1 MAQADSQPQQ
11 IAIAIGWLRN
21 HFCEAFRIDDLAR
34 QAGMSTSGFHQWFR
48 SITGMSPLQYQK
60 QLRLQEARSIL
71 RNGRK
76 DVGTVSRC
84 VGYEAPHSSAGST
97 AGCSGILQYAKS
109 ARGLVTQPCGKTL
122 TPTSLSS
129 NELRP
134 STRSQNKLRSLSCGC
149 TLIAGMLKWGSNSS
163 RAESNRERV
172 QPVRESWQQRPL

>member
-60 QLRLQEARSIL
+60 QLRLHEARSIL

-84 VGYEAPHSSAGST
+84 VGYES
-97 AGCSGILQYAKS
+97 
-109 ARGLVTQPCGKTL
+109 
-122 TPTSLSS
+122 
-129 NELRP
+129 P
-134 STRSQNKLRSLSCGC
+134 SQF
-149 TLIAGMLKWGSNSS
+149 S
-163 RAESNRERV
+163 REYSRLFGNP
-172 QPVRESWQQRPL
+172 PVREISKGTSDPTLWKDADPDIPVLQRAKAEYQKPK